1 MKKSII
7 PNFCLLLF
15 AFFILSPFLYSLI
28 FFSENEAFLKNTLLV
43 LRYSK
48 TFHTGFWN
56 SLIYSVTITTGQ
68 LVISLLA
75 AYAFSCFK
83 FRGRDILFA
92 IVIIVMMMPHQVTV
106 VPSYIL
112 LQNLNMIDT
121 RGAIILPQL
130 FAPFC
135 VFLLRQ
141 NMIHTDISILEAA
154 EIDGANSIKK
164 LIYIVLPVN
173 KGGIYALLLLKL
185 SENWCLY
192 EAPVSFTTNK
202 DIQPLSVLIAFLSSS
217 LSVFNI
223 MIVGLLMC
231 IPVIIIYFLF
241 SDSLVKGLGRST
253 LK

>member
-1 MKKSII
+1 
-7 PNFCLLLF
+7 
-15 AFFILSPFLYSLI
+15 
-28 FFSENEAFLKNTLLV
+28 
-43 LRYSK
+43 
-48 TFHTGFWN
+48 
-56 SLIYSVTITTGQ
+56 
-68 LVISLLA
+68 
-75 AYAFSCFK
+75 
-83 FRGRDILFA
+83 
-92 IVIIVMMMPHQVTV
+92 MMMPHQVTV

-112 LQNLNMIDT
+112 LQNLNIIDT

-141 NMIHTDISILEAA
+141 NMIHTDLSILEAA

-164 LIYIVLPVN
+164 LIYVVLPVN
-173 KGGIYALLLLKL
+173 KGGIYSLILLKL

-217 LSVFNI
+217 LSIFNI
-223 MIVGLLMC
+223 MIVGFLMC
-231 IPVIIIYFLF
+231 IPVLIIYFLF
-241 SDSLVKGLGRST
+241 SDSLVEGLGRST